1 MAVPIADD
9 IRKLL
14 DGLAAKQVTTN
25 SINENIADA
34 LIIVNRFAQTS
45 ADADQKNAAQKRIAV
60 WLSYISYT
68 EGMSFQTGAT
78 PAISKDKEES
88 YRSIAEFFL
97 NLISDE
103 PVDLDDIRRT
113 ADSTSMHSRLPD
125 ISFTGTQAFEST

>member
-1 MAVPIADD
+1 MATPVADD

-25 SINENIADA
+25 TINENIADA
-34 LIIVNRFAQTS
+34 LQIVNRFKQVS
-45 ADADQKNAAQKRIAV
+45 ADVNLVDTAQKRIAV

-78 PAISKDKEES
+78 PTISTDKEDS
-88 YRSIAEFFL
+88 YRGIAEFFL

-103 PVDLDDIRRT
+103 PVDLEDIRRASPET
-113 ADSTSMHSRLPD
+113 MHAQLPD
-125 ISFTGTQAFEST
+125 ISFTGTNAFT